1 MAIIKKLNRR
11 NGSSGEYVALRYFWI
26 DDLGRSARGYFA
38 LYSSKQSARDNPD
51 APLIP
56 IVAKVAL
63 RDAEFDKRLGA
74 KSKNPRNVFY
84 EALAEGVGVIADEG
98 TAFYLDAS
106 PDLI

>member
-11 NGSSGEYVALRYFWI
+11 NGSSGEYVALRYFWV
-26 DDLGRSARGYFA
+26 DDLGRSARAYFA
-38 LYSSKQSARDNPD
+38 LYSSKQAARDNPD

-74 KSKNPRNVFY
+74 KSKNPRDVFY
-84 EALAEGVGVIADEG
+84 KAMSDGVGVIADEG
-98 TAFYLDAS
+98 PTFYEDGTPA
-106 PDLI
+106 